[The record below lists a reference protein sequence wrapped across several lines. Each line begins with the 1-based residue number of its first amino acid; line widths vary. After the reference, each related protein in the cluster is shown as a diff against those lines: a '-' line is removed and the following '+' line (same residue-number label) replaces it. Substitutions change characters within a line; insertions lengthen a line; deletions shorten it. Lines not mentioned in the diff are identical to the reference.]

1 MKLIHKFITMKWKAV
16 LPAISLLI
24 LSSYVVYAQPEKAE
38 SKIQAIMQDANVVG
52 MSVAVVKHNKII
64 YIHSFGLKDLAS
76 KQPMT
81 DDCIYRIASIS
92 KSFSATAIMQLV
104 EAGKVSLDDDVS
116 KLVGFSVRNPR
127 FPETVITLRTLMQH
141 RSSIN
146 DSQGYFSLDSI
157 NPATNPNW
165 ANCYNNY
172 EPGKGYMYCNLN
184 YNMTGTII
192 EKISGERF
200 DLYIKH
206 HILDPLKLYGG
217 YCVDSL
223 DKNRF
228 ATIYEYQKDAA
239 KFVASPNAYHPRRD
253 EIAHYVM
260 GRSTPIFSPTG
271 GMKISA
277 TDLAKYMIMHSR
289 QGKYQGTRI
298 ISKKSASEMQAKVS
312 EEDGYGMAIETQEKL
327 IPGKIMKGHTGSAYG
342 LYSGMFFQP
351 KEKFGFVVISNGC
364 GPAYESGFNALI
376 KSTIN
381 ALYESFIQ

>member
-1 MKLIHKFITMKWKAV
+1 MKLIHKFSTMKRKAF
-16 LPAISLLI
+16 
-24 LSSYVVYAQPEKAE
+24 LSSIVLLLLSSIQGFSQPEKAE
-38 SKIQAIMQDANVVG
+38 ERIKAIMKETNVVG
-52 MSVAVVKHNKII
+52 ISVAVVKHNKII
-64 YIHSFGLKDLAS
+64 YTHSFGFKNLETQEPL
-76 KQPMT
+76 T
-81 DDCIYRIASIS
+81 DDCIFRIASIS

-116 KLVGFSVRNPR
+116 KLIGFSVRNPK
-127 FPETVITLRTLMQH
+127 FPETVITLRTLLQH

-165 ANCYNNY
+165 AKCYNNY
-172 EPGKGYMYCNLN
+172 EPGKGYQYCNLN
-184 YNMTGTII
+184 YNMTGAII
-192 EKISGERF
+192 EKLSGERF

-228 ATIYEYQKDAA
+228 ATIYEYNKDSA
-239 KFVASPNAYHPRRD
+239 KFTASPNAYHPRRE
-253 EIAHYVM
+253 EIAHYEM
-260 GRSTPIFSPTG
+260 GKSTPIFSPTG

-289 QGKYQGTRI
+289 QGKSQGNRI
-298 ISKKSASEMQAKVS
+298 ISKNSAKEMQTKVS
-312 EEDGYGMAIETQEKL
+312 EEEGYGMAIETTETL
-327 IPGKIMKGHTGSAYG
+327 IKGLTMKGHTGSAYG
-342 LYSGMFFQP
+342 LYSGLFFQP

-364 GPAYESGFNALI
+364 GPAYDTGFNALI

-381 ALYESFIQ
+381 VLYESFIQ

>member
-1 MKLIHKFITMKWKAV
+1 MKRKAI
-16 LPAISLLI
+16 LPIIILMLL
-24 LSSYVVYAQPEKAE
+24 STVNGFAQQEKAE
-38 SKIQAIMQDANVVG
+38 KLIQSIMQETNAVG
-52 MSVAVVKHNKII
+52 ISVAVVKHNKII
-64 YIHSFGLKDLAS
+64 YTHSFGLRDVETQ
-76 KQPMT
+76 QPLT
-81 DDCIYRIASIS
+81 DDCIFRIASIS

-104 EAGKVSLDDDVS
+104 EADKVSLDDDVS
-116 KLVGFSVRNPR
+116 KLVGFAVRNPKY
-127 FPETVITLRTLMQH
+127 PETVITLRTLLQH

-165 ANCYNNY
+165 AKCYNNY

-184 YNMTGTII
+184 YNMTGAII
-192 EKISGERF
+192 EKLSGERF

-228 ATIYEYQKDAA
+228 ATIYEYNKDSA
-239 KFVASPNAYHPRRD
+239 KFTASPNAYHPRRE
-253 EIAHYVM
+253 EIAHYEM
-260 GRSTPIFSPTG
+260 GKTTPIFSPTG

-277 TDLAKYMIMHSR
+277 TDLAKYMIMHSK
-289 QGKYQGTRI
+289 QGKYQGKRI
-298 ISKKSASEMQAKVS
+298 ISKKSANEMQTKVS
-312 EEDGYGMAIETQEKL
+312 EEEGYGMAIETTETL
-327 IPGKIMKGHTGSAYG
+327 IKGKTMKGHTGSAYG

-364 GPAYESGFNALI
+364 GPKFESGFNALI
-376 KSTIN
+376 KKTIN
-381 ALYESFIQ
+381 SLYENFIQ

>member
-1 MKLIHKFITMKWKAV
+1 MKLIHKFSTMKRKAI
-16 LPAISLLI
+16 LPIIILMLL
-24 LSSYVVYAQPEKAE
+24 STVNGFAQQEKAE
-38 SKIQAIMQDANVVG
+38 KLIQSIMQETNAVG
-52 MSVAVVKHNKII
+52 ISVAVVKHNKII
-64 YIHSFGLKDLAS
+64 YTHSFGLRDVETQ
-76 KQPMT
+76 QPLT
-81 DDCIYRIASIS
+81 DDCIFRIASIS

-104 EAGKVSLDDDVS
+104 EADKVSLDDDVS
-116 KLVGFSVRNPR
+116 KLVGFAVRNPKY
-127 FPETVITLRTLMQH
+127 PETVITLRTLLQH

-165 ANCYNNY
+165 AKCYNNY

-184 YNMTGTII
+184 YNMTGAII
-192 EKISGERF
+192 EKLSGERF

-228 ATIYEYQKDAA
+228 ATIYEYNKDSA
-239 KFVASPNAYHPRRD
+239 KFTASPNAYHPRRE
-253 EIAHYVM
+253 EIAHYEM
-260 GRSTPIFSPTG
+260 GKTTPIFSPTG

-277 TDLAKYMIMHSR
+277 TDLAKYMIMHSK
-289 QGKYQGTRI
+289 QGKYQGKRI
-298 ISKKSASEMQAKVS
+298 ISKKSANEMQTKVS
-312 EEDGYGMAIETQEKL
+312 EEEGYGMAIETTETL
-327 IPGKIMKGHTGSAYG
+327 IKGKTMKGHTGSAYG

-364 GPAYESGFNALI
+364 GPKFESGFNALI
-376 KSTIN
+376 KKTIN
-381 ALYESFIQ
+381 SLYENFIQ

>member
-1 MKLIHKFITMKWKAV
+1 MKLIHKFSTMKRKAFITV
-16 LPAISLLI
+16 IILMLLTSI
-24 LSSYVVYAQPEKAE
+24 NCIAQPEKA
-38 SKIQAIMQDANVVG
+38 SASIQKIMQENRVVG
-52 MSVAVVKHNKII
+52 ISVAVVKNNKII
-64 YIHSFGLKDLAS
+64 YTHSFGLKDLET
-76 KQPMT
+76 KQPLT
-81 DDCIYRIASIS
+81 DDCIFRIASIS

-116 KLVGFSVRNPR
+116 KLIGFSVRNPK
-127 FPETVITLRTLMQH
+127 FPETVITLRTLLQH

-165 ANCYNNY
+165 AKCYNNY

-184 YNMTGTII
+184 YNMTGAII
-192 EKISGERF
+192 EKLSGERF
-200 DLYIKH
+200 DQYIKH

-228 ATIYEYQKDAA
+228 ATIYEYNKDSA
-239 KFVASPNAYHPRRD
+239 KFTASPNAYHPRRD
-253 EIAHYVM
+253 ELAHYEL
-260 GRSTPIFSPTG
+260 GKTTPIFSPTG

-289 QGKYQGTRI
+289 QGKYEGKRI
-298 ISKKSASEMQAKVS
+298 ISKKSAKAMQTVVS
-312 EEDGYGMAIETQEKL
+312 VEEGYGMAIETTETL
-327 IPGKIMKGHTGSAYG
+327 IKGKTMVGHTGSAYG

-364 GPAYESGFNALI
+364 GPTYESGFNALI

-381 ALYESFIQ
+381 AMYESFIQ

>member
-1 MKLIHKFITMKWKAV
+1 MKRKAW
-16 LPAISLLI
+16 LPILI
-24 LSSYVVYAQPEKAE
+24 LLLLTNLKCLAQPEKAE
-38 SKIQAIMQDANVVG
+38 AGIQKIMQENQVVG
-52 MSVAVVKHNKII
+52 ISVAVVKNNKII
-64 YIHSFGLKDLAS
+64 YTHSFGLKDLET
-76 KQPMT
+76 KQPLT
-81 DDCIYRIASIS
+81 DDCIFRIASIS

-116 KLVGFSVRNPR
+116 KLIGFSVRNPM
-127 FPETVITLRTLMQH
+127 FPETMITLRTLLQH

-165 ANCYNNY
+165 AKCYNNY

-184 YNMTGTII
+184 YNMTGAII
-192 EKISGERF
+192 EKLSGERF

-228 ATIYEYQKDAA
+228 ATIYEYNKDSS
-239 KFVASPNAYHPRRD
+239 KFTASPNAYHPRRE
-253 EIAHYVM
+253 EIAHYEM
-260 GRSTPIFSPTG
+260 GKTTPIFSPTG

-289 QGKYQGTRI
+289 QGKYQGKRI
-298 ISKKSASEMQAKVS
+298 ISKKSANEMQTKVS
-312 EEDGYGMAIETQEKL
+312 EEAGYGMAIETTET
-327 IPGKIMKGHTGSAYG
+327 IINGKTMKGHTGSAYG

-364 GPAYESGFNALI
+364 GPTYTDGFNALI
-376 KSTIN
+376 KNTIN
-381 ALYESFIQ
+381 CLYQSFIQ

>member
-1 MKLIHKFITMKWKAV
+1 MKRKALIPIFIV
-16 LPAISLLI
+16 LFLTSLKVI
-24 LSSYVVYAQPEKAE
+24 AQPEKAE
-38 SKIQAIMQDANVVG
+38 AAIQALMQENKVVG
-52 MSVAVVKHNKII
+52 ISVAVVKHNKII
-64 YIHSFGLKDLAS
+64 YTHSFGVKDLATN
-76 KQPMT
+76 QPLT
-81 DDCIYRIASIS
+81 DDCIFRIASIS

-116 KLVGFSVRNPR
+116 KLIGFQIRNPK
-127 FPETVITLRTLMQH
+127 FPETVITLRTLLQH

-157 NPATNPNW
+157 NPAINPKW

-184 YNMTGTII
+184 YNMTGAII

-223 DKNRF
+223 DNTRF
-228 ATIYEYQKDAA
+228 ATIYEYNKDSA
-239 KFVASPNAYHPRRD
+239 KFTASVNAYNPRRE
-253 EIAHYVM
+253 EIAHYEM
-260 GRSTPIFSPTG
+260 GKTTPIFSPTG

-277 TDLAKYMIMHSR
+277 TDLAKYMTMHSR
-289 QGKYQGTRI
+289 QGKYLGKRI
-298 ISKKSASEMQAKVS
+298 ISKKSANEMQTKVS
-312 EEDGYGMAIETQEKL
+312 TEAGYGMAIETTETL
-327 IPGKIMKGHTGSAYG
+327 IKGKTMKGHTGSAYG

-351 KEKFGFVVISNGC
+351 KEKFGIVVISNGC
-364 GPAYESGFNALI
+364 GPTYESGFNALI
-376 KSTIN
+376 KKSIN
-381 ALYESFIQ
+381 ILYESFIQ